1 MRYLKTYAIF
11 ESVSDMI
18 FPELKDI
25 CLDLEDDG
33 YYAFVWGARHMTQE
47 DVKRGFI
54 IGIRRYTDT
63 DIIDKFNAKEVIE
76 VVLRMSKFL
85 KTEGY
90 EISSINVDADVYL
103 KTSTH
108 SHFKPLSLD
117 EFIRYS
123 NDDVFKRATYVNIAV
138 KKINE
143 TH

>member
-33 YYAFVWGARHMTQE
+33 YYAFVWGSHQMTQE
-47 DVKRGFI
+47 EVEKGFV

-63 DIIDKFNAKEVIE
+63 DIIDKFNAKEVID
-76 VVLRMSKFL
+76 VVLRMNEFL

-90 EISSINVDADVYL
+90 EISSINVD
-103 KTSTH
+103 
-108 SHFKPLSLD
+108 F
-117 EFIRYS
+117 
-123 NDDVFKRATYVNIAV
+123 DDVVKRRINLYKPIPLETFIEYANDGTFEHSRYVNITV
-138 KKINE
+138 EKIK
-143 TH
+143 